1 MDKAPLFD
9 DIAQGPANGS
19 AWWLTCSDGVKI
31 RMGHWPATGSAPAR
45 GTVLLFP
52 GRTEY
57 VEKYGP
63 AAAEFTG
70 AGYDMIS
77 IDWRGQGIADRV
89 APDRLLG
96 HVDEFDH
103 YQADLAAVME
113 AVRELDLPKPYYLI
127 GHSMGGCIGL
137 RALHEGLP
145 VNAAVFSAPMWGI
158 GMSLML
164 RPIAWSLS
172 WFTHSYGNGTR
183 LAPATKREGY
193 VQISPFEDNQLTRDP
208 EMWDFMVRQLKAQ
221 PDLALGGPSVTWLY
235 HALRETAELER
246 MAPPTTP
253 TLTFLGTNER
263 IVATPPVHKIMGGW
277 TNGTLVMVKDAEHEI
292 MMEVPESR
300 TMFFKRT
307 VEHFSAHP

>member
-1 MDKAPLFD
+1 MESAPFFD
-9 DIAQGPANGS
+9 DIADGPAGGR
-19 AWWLTCSDGVKI
+19 AFWLTCPDGVKI
-31 RMGHWPATGSAPAR
+31 RMGHWPASDGAGSR

-63 AAAEFTG
+63 AAVEFAR

-77 IDWRGQGIADRV
+77 IDWRGQGIADRG

-103 YQADLAAVME
+103 YQVDVATVMDAVGD
-113 AVRELDLPKPYYLI
+113 LDLPRPYYLI

-137 RALHEGLP
+137 RALHENLA

-158 GMSLML
+158 GLSLWL
-164 RPIAWSLS
+164 RPVAWSLS
-172 WFTHSYGNGTR
+172 WLTHSYGNGVR

-193 VQISPFEDNQLTRDP
+193 VQIAPFEDNQLTRDP
-208 EMWDFMVRQLKAQ
+208 EMWAFMQRQLEAQ

-235 HALRETAELER
+235 HALRETAALER
-246 MAPPTTP
+246 MPPPATP
-253 TLTFLGTNER
+253 ALTFLGTNER
-263 IVATPPVHKIMGGW
+263 IVATPPVHKIMGRW
-277 TNGTLVMVKDAEHEI
+277 KNGTLVMVKDAEHEI

-300 TMFFKRT
+300 TMFYERT
-307 VEHFSAHP
+307 IEHFAAHP